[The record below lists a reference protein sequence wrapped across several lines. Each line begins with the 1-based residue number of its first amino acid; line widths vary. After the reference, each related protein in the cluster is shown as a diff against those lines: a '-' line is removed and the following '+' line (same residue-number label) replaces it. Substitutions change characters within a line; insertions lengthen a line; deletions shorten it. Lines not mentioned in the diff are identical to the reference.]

1 MAKLRHIA
9 FIVKEPKNL
18 YDFYHR
24 LFGVEQVRQGPT
36 GAIHVIDGL
45 FNLAFL
51 KQSFS
56 DVAVVNTHRA
66 DGEEIDQ
73 RQGINHYGFLVD
85 NVERTL
91 SRLDSSLQRG
101 DTPQNGRPAE
111 MRILDPWG
119 NKVDLSAR
127 GFLGREEKKLPGVR
141 YVVIQTEVPERAAE
155 FYRSIFELREIGN
168 ASDGSLRLSDGD
180 ITLELTKKQSI
191 EKPGIQYFGFQVKD
205 WSQAKS
211 RFKEIGLELP
221 EPKRGETEVR
231 VSDPEGNLFCV
242 SEKGWQIGL
251 KASGL

>member
-9 FIVKEPKNL
+9 FIVKEPKKL
-18 YDFYHR
+18 YDFYHH
-24 LFGVEQVRQGPT
+24 LFGVEQVRHGPT

-73 RQGINHYGFLVD
+73 RQGINHYGFLVE
-85 NVERTL
+85 NVEQTL
-91 SRLDSSLQRG
+91 NRLDSSLQRG

-111 MRILDPWG
+111 MRIVDPWG

-141 YVVIQTEVPERAAE
+141 YVVVQTDTPERAAE
-155 FYRSIFELREIGN
+155 FYRSVFELSTIGKR
-168 ASDGSLRLSDGD
+168 ADGSLRLSDGD

-191 EKPGIQYFGFQVKD
+191 EKPGIQYFGFQVED
-205 WSQAKS
+205 WSQTRR
-211 RFKEIGLELP
+211 RFKEIGLDLP
-221 EPKRGETEVR
+221 EPKSNETEVQL
-231 VSDPEGNLFCV
+231 VDPEGNLFAV
-242 SEKGWQIGL
+242 SQKGWQ
-251 KASGL
+251 

>member
-18 YDFYHR
+18 YDFYHH
-24 LFGVEQVRQGPT
+24 LFGVEQVRHGPT

-51 KQSFS
+51 KQSLS

-85 NVERTL
+85 NVEQTL

-141 YVVIQTEVPERAAE
+141 YVVVQTATPERAAE
-155 FYRSIFELREIGN
+155 FYKSIFELREIGN
-168 ASDGSLRLSDGD
+168 APDGSLRLSDGD
-180 ITLELTKKQSI
+180 ITLELTKKRSI
-191 EKPGIQYFGFQVKD
+191 EKPGIQYFGFQVED

-211 RFKEIGLELP
+211 RFQEIGLELP
-221 EPKRGETEVR
+221 DPKPGKTEVQLN
-231 VSDPEGNLFCV
+231 DPEGNLFSV
-242 SEKGWQIGL
+242 SEQGWQ
-251 KASGL
+251 